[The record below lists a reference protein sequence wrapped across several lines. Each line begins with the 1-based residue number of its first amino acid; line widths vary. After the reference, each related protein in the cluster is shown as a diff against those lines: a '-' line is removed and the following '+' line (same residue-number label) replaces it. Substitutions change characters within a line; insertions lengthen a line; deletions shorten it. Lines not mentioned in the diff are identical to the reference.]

1 MFIFFWWGG
10 GDIFIRGKCFV
21 GNPKS
26 RRERERVC
34 VCVCA
39 CACVRVW
46 YIGRYTCQCVHYVKK
61 SVLYMKETSCIQV
74 FGFTFFCAYAI
85 CVVVVFLNHM

>member
-1 MFIFFWWGG
+1 MPTNLYKSTNILMNKYFIWHCVHFFWWGGG

-26 RRERERVC
+26 RRERESVCVCVRVRVRVCVC

-39 CACVRVW
+39 CV
-46 YIGRYTCQCVHYVKK
+46 VHREVHM
-61 SVLYMKETSCIQV
+61 SVCTLC
-74 FGFTFFCAYAI
+74 
-85 CVVVVFLNHM
+85 